1 MNNRPTIKQIECIFG
16 KRANAELYIK
26 QFHPKAFQKRTV
38 RSKKLTYVG
47 EGTPFEFI
55 QNNWKGKQVRR
66 WVFRF
71 CCELEGGKYY
81 DIHSDYERQKD
92 MLLQFESLRKAL
104 QSKYAFSDICLP
116 DAFSD
121 QIVKPTMRHWI
132 KNKASEQKIKEDLEL
147 NTQKMI
153 FHHYDRAIAQLKNDL
168 AEYKLLATCR
178 NYIPTL
184 KHNAGDD
191 GYLLDPATD
200 EIINLDIKTSRW
212 PQGKQRIFGAGATR
226 EEAAAALY
234 RHQGKDRY
242 SENPRLYLVLPSTN
256 GEMPKNNLS
265 FEQQLET
272 SFDVTFVHAKKK
284 VREQYGMAENNYER
298 VVKGVRLIFMDNIFL
313 GVNDDAQ
320 SYNTQE
326 HTQEEK

>member
-1 MNNRPTIKQIECIFG
+1 MSRPTIKQIECIFG

-26 QFHPKAFQKRTV
+26 QFHPEVFQKKTI
-38 RSKKLTYVG
+38 RSKKLTYMG
-47 EGTPFEFI
+47 EGNPFEFI

-81 DIHSDYERQKD
+81 EIHSDYKSQKD
-92 MLLQFESLRKAL
+92 MLLWYESQRVTL
-104 QSKYAFSDICLP
+104 QNKYGFSDICLP

-121 QIVKPTMRHWI
+121 QIVKPTMRQWI
-132 KNKASEQKIKEDLEL
+132 KSKATEEKIKADLEL
-147 NTQKMI
+147 NSQKMI

-168 AEYKLLATCR
+168 AEYKLLATCK

-191 GYLLDPATD
+191 GYLLDPRTD
-200 EIINLDIKTSRW
+200 TIINLDIKTSRW
-212 PQGKQRIFGAGATR
+212 PQGKQKIFGAGATR

-242 SENPRLYLVLPSTN
+242 SENPRLYLVLPSSN
-256 GEMPKNNLS
+256 GEMPTNSLS
-265 FEQQLET
+265 FEQQLEK
-272 SFDVTFVHAKKK
+272 SFDVTFIHANKK
-284 VREQYGMAENNYER
+284 VREQYGTPENNYER
-298 VVKGVRLIFMDNIFL
+298 VVEGVRLIFMDNIFL
-313 GVNDDAQ
+313 DVND
-320 SYNTQE
+320 SIGEYNIQEPTQE
-326 HTQEEK
+326 KK